1 MKFSNDTQ
9 LLNISEAAEYLGTT
23 HNWINFLKD
32 NHLIIPIFLPQY
44 KKPRY
49 YKKSLDSFIARLEA
63 FSNNSDNDK
72 LLQQAFFK
80 AERIR
85 KDKFDSLKNIAV

>member
-1 MKFSNDTQ
+1 MKISNDTQ

-49 YKKSLDSFIARLEA
+49 NKKSLDSFIARLEA

-72 LLQQAFFK
+72 LFTASFLQ
-80 AERIR
+80 
-85 KDKFDSLKNIAV
+85 S